1 MFIAKSGSG
10 LIIRIRLSVD
20 SIKYFAV
27 SSIINAYSALLD
39 VNERCLVDTSSPCKL
54 SLRYTLSRSRR
65 MNLRPILNHEIPP
78 MTNVVSHHER
88 YTMTINVSQ
97 YFFEQS

>member
-1 MFIAKSGSG
+1 MFVAKSGSG
-10 LIIRIRLSVD
+10 LTIRVRLSVN

-39 VNERCLVDTSSPCKL
+39 VNERCLVDTNSLCKL
-54 SLRYTLSRSRR
+54 SLRYTLTRSRC

-78 MTNVVSHHER
+78 SENNLAFIMSV
-88 YTMTINVSQ
+88 IP
-97 YFFEQS
+97 

>member
-1 MFIAKSGSG
+1 MFVAKSGSG
-10 LIIRIRLSVD
+10 LTIRVRLSVD

-39 VNERCLVDTSSPCKL
+39 VNERCLVDTSSLCKL
-54 SLRYTLSRSRR
+54 SLRYTLTRSRC